1 MKDPC
6 FPSVDCVNIGNGLFE
21 CGHCP
26 EGFQGDGKSCT
37 DVNEVRLKF
46 AWFIF
51 LNERPLMHRKIT

>member
-6 FPSVDCVNIGNGLFE
+6 FPSVDCVNIGNGSFE
-21 CGHCP
+21 CGPCP

-37 DVNEVRLKF
+37 DINEVRLEL
-46 AWFIF
+46 ACFIF